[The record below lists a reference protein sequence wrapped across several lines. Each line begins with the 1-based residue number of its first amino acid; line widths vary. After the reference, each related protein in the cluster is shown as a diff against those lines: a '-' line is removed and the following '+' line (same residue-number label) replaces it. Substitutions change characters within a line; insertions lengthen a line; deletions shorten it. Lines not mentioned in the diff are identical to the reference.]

1 MTFGA
6 PVIGAVLNIIL
17 CIIDNSSPSISVALV
32 AGIRMGKEKEI
43 YIRWGEMCTREEGR
57 ERNAYIYSRGGGGGV
72 SNKI

>member
-57 ERNAYIYSRGGGGGV
+57 ERNAYIYSRGGGGG
-72 SNKI
+72 